1 MGIALFVGFIAS
13 EWLLIVWLG
22 RTPNIAAFFDIAK
35 PMALMIPLAS
45 VSGIVKAILARDLRF
60 QSIAIS
66 EMVAALIAAI
76 VGLGLLAGGWGIK
89 SAVWNAITRE
99 VALLGGLWIAAAWM
113 PSLSFRWAKLKDL
126 LPFGFNV
133 AGANLLNNI
142 NNNLDKVYF
151 VPVLLGPVAAGLY
164 AFAYQYTMVPLNRA
178 SVVLTRVI
186 FPAFS
191 VVQRDN
197 QTLRRG
203 YTRTITAIALLSWPM
218 LIGGFIYGREILLL
232 VKGEEMLSALN
243 PLRLLILAGMLK
255 AVGTVVGSVFLAKGK
270 ANWSFRWT
278 LVNLIVFVPALYWG
292 VRYGID
298 GIAAVLSAAAV
309 LFLVVTQLLVNR
321 LIDLRMTDY
330 FKSFIGPLLTTLLV
344 AVALV
349 AVRSL
354 TNLGPVEA
362 LLLGVVVGG
371 IAYAI
376 AMRLFAWAFV
386 MRFWRDFRGQ

>member
-1 MGIALFVGFIAS
+1 FS
-13 EWLLIVWLG
+13 
-22 RTPNIAAFFDIAK
+22 
-35 PMALMIPLAS
+35 
-45 VSGIVKAILARDLRF
+45 
-60 QSIAIS
+60 
-66 EMVAALIAAI
+66 
-76 VGLGLLAGGWGIK
+76 
-89 SAVWNAITRE
+89 
-99 VALLGGLWIAAAWM
+99 
-113 PSLSFRWAKLKDL
+113 WAKLKAL

-133 AGANLLNNI
+133 SGANLLNNI

-178 SVVLTRVI
+178 SVVLPRVI

-191 VVQRDN
+191 VVQRNN
-197 QTLRRG
+197 QTLRLG
-203 YTRTITAIALLSWPM
+203 YTRTITAIALLSWPA

-232 VKGEEMLSALN
+232 VKGEEMLPALN

-309 LFLVVTQLLVNR
+309 LFLVVTQILVNR
-321 LIDLRMTDY
+321 LIDLRMIDY
-330 FKSFIGPLLTTLLV
+330 FKSFVGPFLTTLWV

-354 TNLGPVEA
+354 TDLKPVEA
-362 LLLGVVVGG
+362 LLLGAVIGS
-371 IAYAI
+371 IAYAF
-376 AMRLFAWAFV
+376 AVRLFAWAFV